1 MRRLAL
7 SLLFGLGCFCLFAES
22 VSREEIHRQA
32 VSACMRIAEE
42 DFSTKAYTI
51 TPMLEEGDTCYY
63 VVQFEPEGFAL
74 IAADDR
80 VQPIIGYSITD
91 RFQLE
96 KAPEPMSLWMKNRA
110 SEIKQTKSS
119 LRNAQRHSGWQTNL
133 LRSGNQ
139 TEKIPWL
146 IKVSWDQD
154 SPYNKYCPINRYG
167 IRTLVGC
174 GAVAMG
180 QAMTVF
186 QHPTRPKGYI
196 GYNVEDVGSIIVD
209 FDKEPSYNWEKI
221 ISGTDNND
229 EAARFLYHCAVSLST
244 SFGNFSSRSYLHVV
258 LEALVNTFSYVP
270 DSLIYYDSNY
280 NTSNESLT
288 KIILKELKQGR
299 PVIYY
304 IGYSPSS
311 GHLFNIDGYDGVDAF
326 HFNYGWGSFSN
337 VYYTLDYALDKSNV
351 RHRGRD
357 RLIVGLVPDTRSSTD
372 IESVAQSLETPL
384 QVVGSLLRLKSP
396 EKGVCRVYDLSGALL
411 QTAPVVAGDNEIL
424 LNTKGLCILSVD
436 CNGKVASHKI
446 HVKE

>member
-1 MRRLAL
+1 MKRLVLFLIFSL
-7 SLLFGLGCFCLFAES
+7 SYFSILAES

-32 VSACMRIAEE
+32 VSACMRVAED

-51 TPMLEEGDTCYY
+51 TPMLEEGDICYY

-80 VQPIIGYSITD
+80 VQPIIGYSVTD

-96 KAPEPMSLWMKNRA
+96 KAPEPMSLWIKNRA
-110 SEIKQTKSS
+110 SEIKQTKSF

-186 QHPTRPKGYI
+186 QHPTRPKGYM

-270 DSLIYYDSNY
+270 DSLKYIDENYYTTINDALS
-280 NTSNESLT
+280 EVL
-288 KIILKELKQGR
+288 IKELKQGR

-311 GHLFNIDGYDGVDAF
+311 GHLINIDGYDGVDAF
-326 HFNYGWGSFSN
+326 HFNWGWGSFSN
-337 VYYTLDYALDKSNV
+337 VYYTLENALRKSYE
-351 RHRGRD
+351 RHYD
-357 RLIVGLVPDTRSSTD
+357 VIVTGIVPDTRSSTD

-384 QVVGSLLRLKSP
+384 QVNGSLLRLKSP
-396 EKGVCRVYDLSGALL
+396 EKGICRVYDLSGALL
-411 QTAPVVAGDNEIL
+411 QTVPVVAGDNEIL
-424 LNTKGLCILSVD
+424 LKTKGLCILSID